1 MVMMSLLNL
10 RLKYREVKKTFL
22 EIWYVNLNIFQ

>member
-10 RLKYREVKKTFL
+10 RLKYREVKKMFL